1 MNSPGHRANMLRAEY
16 THVGIGARK
25 NDSGIVITMNFGRR
39 PSAATI
45 PTSAAQVEA
54 AILAV
59 RAAMSLPAPGVD
71 SIYRVAAQAGA
82 DALADGDD
90 QDAVGRAVEKA
101 LQREVDR
108 LRTSRP
114 GACIS
119 SLDLLE
125 LSQLNDMAALT
136 QPGLRRVGVG
146 ARTRRDGKG
155 TRLST
160 VIMLE
165 GVPCK

>member
-1 MNSPGHRANMLRAEY
+1 
-16 THVGIGARK
+16 V
-25 NDSGIVITMNFGRR
+25 V
-39 PSAATI
+39 

-59 RAAMSLPAPGVD
+59 RVANSLPAPAVD
-71 SIYRVAAQAGA
+71 SVYRVAAQAGA
-82 DALADGDD
+82 DALAHGDP
-90 QDAVGRAVEKA
+90 QDEIGRAVEDA

-119 SLDLLE
+119 SSDLLE

-136 QPGLRRVGVG
+136 QPGLRRIGVG
-146 ARTRRDGKG
+146 ARTRTDSKG